1 MRPRSMTYARSASAG
16 ATVAN
21 CSRRYSQAGWEG
33 ATVDL
38 QLNGKRGLVTGASRG
53 IGRAAALSL
62 LSEGVD
68 CAICART
75 EGPLVAAAEEL
86 AAQTGRKVVP
96 IVADTADAAS
106 VRALVEEATATL
118 GGIDVLV
125 NNAARVSGGEP
136 EDLAHVTDER
146 AIRDFNEKFLGYLR
160 CIREVV
166 GHMREA
172 GWGRVINVS
181 GLAARNAGPISAGAR
196 NASVIH
202 MTKSLARELGKDG
215 ITVNAIYP
223 GITWTENLEA
233 RMASQASQTG
243 RDKDELLRQAG
254 AGNAIGR
261 IVRAEEIGHVIAF
274 LASPLAAGVTGEAI
288 AVSGGAGA
296 MVFY

>member
-1 MRPRSMTYARSASAG
+1 M
-16 ATVAN
+16 
-21 CSRRYSQAGWEG
+21 
-33 ATVDL
+33 DL

-53 IGRAAALSL
+53 IGRAAARAL
-62 LSEGVD
+62 LAEGMD

-86 AAQTGRKVVP
+86 AAETGRKVVP
-96 IVADTADAAS
+96 IVANTADAGS
-106 VRALVEEATATL
+106 VVALVKEATAAL

-146 AIRDFNEKFLGYLR
+146 AIADFNEKFLGYLR

-166 GHMREA
+166 SFMREA

-202 MTKSLARELGKDG
+202 LTKSLARELGRDG

-223 GITWTENLEA
+223 GLTYTENLEE
-233 RMASQASQTG
+233 RMASQAARTG
-243 RDKDELLRQAG
+243 RDTDELLRQAG

-261 IVRAEEIGHVIAF
+261 IVGAEEIGHVIAF

-288 AVSGGAGA
+288 AVSGGAGT
-296 MVFY
+296 MVYY